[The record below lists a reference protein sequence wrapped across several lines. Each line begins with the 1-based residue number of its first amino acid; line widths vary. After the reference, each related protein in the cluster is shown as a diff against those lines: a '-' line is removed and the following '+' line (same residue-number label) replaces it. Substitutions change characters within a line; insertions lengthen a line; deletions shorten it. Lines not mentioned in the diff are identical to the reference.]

1 MPTLALKL
9 PPLPLAAL
17 VAVLMWLLARNLPVA
32 TVDSSLAAV
41 LAVGLALAGIT
52 SILAGLVQFRTARTT
67 VNPLHPDKASTLVT
81 GGIFAR
87 TRNPMYLGAFL
98 VLAGYALCAVS
109 FSALLV
115 ALGMLAAGH
124 AFAVLYEEPAL
135 ERRFGESYRAY
146 RRRTRR
152 WIPGPP
158 REASG

>member
-32 TVDSSLAAV
+32 TIDSSLAAV

-87 TRNPMYLGAFL
+87 TRNPMYLGMLLLLLGWGVWLRSPVVLLLPVAF
-98 VLAGYALCAVS
+98 
-109 FSALLV
+109 
-115 ALGMLAAGH
+115 
-124 AFAVLYEEPAL
+124 VLYMNRFQIGPEEKAL
-135 ERRFGESYRAY
+135 QERFGDDFLAY
-146 RRRTRR
+146 TQRVRR
-152 WIPGPP
+152 WL
-158 REASG
+158 